1 LLIREQAET
10 SLWARIRYYCNPF
23 DGRYE
28 DLTRGS
34 VALNVA
40 RDAAAGL
47 VVAMVA
53 TDFLKG
59 VVSALVLWLVL
70 RPWLERKPE
79 AQESQ
84 AA

>member
-1 LLIREQAET
+1 VLAHQKFHIFLM
-10 SLWARIRYYCNPF
+10 LWTA
-23 DGRYE
+23 
-28 DLTRGS
+28 
-34 VALNVA
+34 VAVA
-40 RDAAAGL
+40 
-47 VVAMVA
+47 A